1 MTLLFFG
8 VFMVKLIETKDEEYK
23 DIDKQ
28 KFLVSDGTVSYD
40 EIKQMYP
47 IYNKRMNNDML
58 LFWDDTVAYT
68 SIGLLDFLNQN
79 VYKKDDFN
87 FYFKAF
93 LERNNTYL
101 DGLSYA
107 VKILEEEV
115 KIKTNETVLEK
126 VLKDN
131 YFKILQHS
139 PLSGL
144 LHQFSLSKRM
154 LKNIYMVFRVSF
166 KEAQGLTQSLKDILF
181 QQSDTTII
189 PTFLDEEDIPT
200 QIDKY
205 KPNIIFGG
213 DSGACLEYAYSKQLK
228 NIEFFCNYGHNGIS
242 EEFLFTWANNR
253 INYNEFGHSLFFYHD
268 NILNNED
275 GRTFISDKKI

>member
-1 MTLLFFG
+1 
-8 VFMVKLIETKDEEYK
+8 MVKLIEIKDEKFK

-28 KFLVSDGTVSYD
+28 KFLVSDGTVTYD

-58 LFWDDTVAYT
+58 LFWDDTVSYT
-68 SIGLLDFLNQN
+68 SIGLLDFLNYN
-79 VYKKDDFN
+79 VYKKENFN
-87 FYFKAF
+87 FYIKAF

-115 KIKTNETVLEK
+115 KVKTNESILEK

-154 LKNIYMVFRVSF
+154 LKTIYLVFRNKF
-166 KEAQGLTQSLKDILF
+166 DEAEGLIQSIKNILF
-181 QQSDTTII
+181 YQSDISII

-200 QIDKY
+200 QMDKH

-213 DSGACLEYAYSKQLK
+213 DSGACIEHAYYKQMR

-242 EEFLFTWANNR
+242 EEFLFTWSNSR

-275 GRTFISDKKI
+275 ERSFILDKKI